1 MKIKTTLLKSI
12 IVLELSVLNVFVSH
26 LIVETIKTIFN
37 L

>member
-1 MKIKTTLLKSI
+1 MKIKTILLKSI
-12 IVLELSVLNVFVSH
+12 IVLELSVLNVFLSL